1 LDDGF
6 YRDANP
12 VVGEERDTM
21 PIERRPGRTPRAD
34 QEQKGQSLTEFA
46 LTMPILVI
54 LLVGIIVLAYIGFAY
69 VSISSAARMGAR
81 HMIGL
86 NPSDHPE
93 NPDLF
98 RSADE
103 EITYV
108 VTSSMF
114 MLDWRQA
121 EIVIKPE
128 DTSERVYDADV
139 SVLIIY
145 TMELPEVRLPYIIS
159 EGEFVLLAPLTL
171 RASSQM
177 RIY

>member
-1 LDDGF
+1 
-6 YRDANP
+6 
-12 VVGEERDTM
+12 M
-21 PIERRPGRTPRAD
+21 PIERRPRRNRRAD
-34 QEQKGQSLTEFA
+34 RELKGQSLTEFA

-86 NPSDHPE
+86 NPSDRPE
-93 NPDLF
+93 EPDLF

-103 EITYV
+103 EITHV

-128 DTSERVYDADV
+128 DTSERIYDEDV
-139 SVLIIY
+139 SVLITY

-159 EGEFVLLAPLTL
+159 EGEFVLLSPLTL

>member
-1 LDDGF
+1 
-6 YRDANP
+6 
-12 VVGEERDTM
+12 M
-21 PIERRPGRTPRAD
+21 PIERRPRRNRRAD
-34 QEQKGQSLTEFA
+34 RELKGQGLTEFA
-46 LTMPILVI
+46 LTMPILVV
-54 LLVGIIVLAYIGFAY
+54 LLVGIIVLAYIGFVY

-86 NPSDHPE
+86 NPSDRPE

-98 RSADE
+98 KSADE
-103 EITYV
+103 EITHV
-108 VTSSMF
+108 VTSSMI

-121 EIVIKPE
+121 EIAIRPE

-139 SVLIIY
+139 SVLITY

-159 EGEFVLLAPLTL
+159 EGDFVLLSPLTL

>member
-1 LDDGF
+1 
-6 YRDANP
+6 
-12 VVGEERDTM
+12 M
-21 PIERRPGRTPRAD
+21 PIERRPRRNRRAD
-34 QEQKGQSLTEFA
+34 RELNGQSLTEFA
-46 LTMPILVI
+46 LTMPILVM

-86 NPSDHPE
+86 NPSDRPE
-93 NPDLF
+93 EPDLF

-103 EITYV
+103 EITHV

-114 MLDWRQA
+114 LLDWRQA

-128 DTSERVYDADV
+128 DTSERVYDEDV
-139 SVLIIY
+139 SVLITY
-145 TMELPEVRLPYIIS
+145 TMDLPEVRLPYIIS
-159 EGEFVLLAPLTL
+159 EGEFVLLSPLTL

>member
-1 LDDGF
+1 
-6 YRDANP
+6 
-12 VVGEERDTM
+12 M
-21 PIERRPGRTPRAD
+21 PIERQPGHYPLAD
-34 QEQKGQSLTEFA
+34 REQKGQSLTEFA

-54 LLVGIIVLAYIGFAY
+54 LLVGIVVMAYIGFAY

-86 NPSDHPE
+86 NPSDRPE

-98 RSADE
+98 GSADE
-103 EITYV
+103 EITNV
-108 VTSSMF
+108 VTSSMI

-121 EIVIKPE
+121 EVVIQPE
-128 DTSERVYDADV
+128 DTSERVYNADV
-139 SVLIIY
+139 SVLITY

-159 EGEFVLLAPLTL
+159 DGEFVLLSPLTL

>member
-1 LDDGF
+1 
-6 YRDANP
+6 
-12 VVGEERDTM
+12 M
-21 PIERRPGRTPRAD
+21 PTERRSRRNPRVD
-34 QEQKGQSLTEFA
+34 RELKGQSLTEFA

-54 LLVGIIVLAYIGFAY
+54 LLVGIIVLAYVGFAY

-86 NPSDHPE
+86 NPSERPE
-93 NPDLF
+93 DPDLF
-98 RSADE
+98 GSADE
-103 EITYV
+103 EITHV

-114 MLDWRQA
+114 MLDWHQA
-121 EIVIKPE
+121 EVVIQPE

-139 SVLIIY
+139 SVSITY
-145 TMELPEVRLPYIIS
+145 TMELPEVRVPYIIS

>member
-1 LDDGF
+1 
-6 YRDANP
+6 
-12 VVGEERDTM
+12 M
-21 PIERRPGRTPRAD
+21 PIERRPRRNRRA
-34 QEQKGQSLTEFA
+34 ERELTGQSLTEFA

-54 LLVGIIVLAYIGFAY
+54 LLVGIVVLAYIGFAY

-86 NPSDHPE
+86 NPSERPE

-98 RSADE
+98 GSADE
-103 EITYV
+103 EITHV

-121 EIVIKPE
+121 EIAIQPE
-128 DTSERVYDADV
+128 DTSERVYNADV
-139 SVLIIY
+139 SVLITY
-145 TMELPEVRLPYIIS
+145 TMELPEVRVPYIIS

>member
-1 LDDGF
+1 
-6 YRDANP
+6 
-12 VVGEERDTM
+12 M
-21 PIERRPGRTPRAD
+21 PIERRPRRNRRAD
-34 QEQKGQSLTEFA
+34 RELKGQSLTEFA

-86 NPSDHPE
+86 NPSDRPE
-93 NPDLF
+93 EPDLF

-103 EITYV
+103 EITHV

-114 MLDWRQA
+114 LLDWRQA

-128 DTSERVYDADV
+128 DTSERVYDEDV
-139 SVLIIY
+139 SVLITY
-145 TMELPEVRLPYIIS
+145 TMDLPEVRLPYIIS
-159 EGEFVLLAPLTL
+159 EGEFVLLSPLTL

>member
-1 LDDGF
+1 
-6 YRDANP
+6 
-12 VVGEERDTM
+12 M
-21 PIERRPGRTPRAD
+21 PIQRRPRRNPRLD
-34 QEQKGQSLTEFA
+34 RDQKGQSLTEFA

-86 NPSDHPE
+86 NPSDRPE
-93 NPDLF
+93 EPDLF
-98 RSADE
+98 RTADE
-103 EITYV
+103 EITHV

-114 MLDWRQA
+114 LLDWRQA

-128 DTSERVYDADV
+128 DTSERVYDEDV
-139 SVLIIY
+139 SVLITY
-145 TMELPEVRLPYIIS
+145 TMELPEVRVPYIIS
-159 EGEFVLLAPLTL
+159 DGEFAILGPLTL